1 MCIYITGGQKLNK
14 SSYQKT
20 SRRIIYKINLDA
32 QDKMLR
38 REQSKLKSALRRQ
51 GGAGVTPYG
60 GGIYQYG
67 AGIYQYGAGITSY
80 GGLRRMG
87 GSAIG
92 DFFKKG
98 VKKVKGYFQKEG
110 PSIAKSLASKAA
122 SAATDYAQ
130 GKSIK
135 DIGKSL
141 GSQALDKATSTAMSR
156 VPDAL
161 KPFAETGIKTAR
173 AKTGLGMRGGTA
185 PLRPAKG
192 ELSSSQLK
200 YLKQRADRRPNDAA
214 PVFDRHELQMF
225 GNIIQ
230 GKQIIG
236 SGMKM

>member
-1 MCIYITGGQKLNK
+1 
-14 SSYQKT
+14 
-20 SRRIIYKINLDA
+20 
-32 QDKMLR
+32 MLR

-67 AGIYQYGAGITSY
+67 AGVTPYGGGIYQYGAGANPY
-80 GGLRRMG
+80 GKLRRMG

-98 VKKVKGYFQKEG
+98 VKKVKGYFKKEG
-110 PSIAKSLASKAA
+110 PGIAKSLASKAA

-141 GSQALDKATSTAMSR
+141 GSQALDKATSAAMSR

-173 AKTGLGMRGGTA
+173 TKTGLGMRGGTS

-192 ELSSSQLK
+192 ELSSGQLK
-200 YLKQRADRRPNDAA
+200 YLKQRADRKPNDAA

>member
-1 MCIYITGGQKLNK
+1 
-14 SSYQKT
+14 
-20 SRRIIYKINLDA
+20 
-32 QDKMLR
+32 MLR
-38 REQSKLKSALRRQ
+38 RERTQLHSMLRRQ
-51 GGAGVTPYG
+51 GG

-67 AGIYQYGAGITSY
+67 AGITPYGSGIYQYGAGITSY

-87 GSAIG
+87 GSGIT
-92 DFFKKG
+92 DLFKKG
-98 VKKVKGYFQKEG
+98 VKKVSGFFKKEG
-110 PSIAKSLASKAA
+110 PGIAKSLATKAA

-130 GKSIK
+130 GKSIT

-141 GSQALDKATSTAMSR
+141 GSQALDKASSMAMSR

-161 KPFAETGIKTAR
+161 KPFAETGIKAAR
-173 AKTGLGMRGGTA
+173 SKTGLGMRGGTS

-192 ELSSSQLK
+192 ELSAGQLK
-200 YLKQRADRRPNDAA
+200 YLKNRADRKPNDAA